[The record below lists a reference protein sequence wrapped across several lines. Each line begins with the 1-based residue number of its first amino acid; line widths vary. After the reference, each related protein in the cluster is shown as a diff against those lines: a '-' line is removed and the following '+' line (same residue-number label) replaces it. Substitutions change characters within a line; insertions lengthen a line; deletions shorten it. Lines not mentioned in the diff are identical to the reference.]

1 MENPASK
8 QDSCFKNIQIESN
21 KKNNILKIQVA
32 ENLIE
37 IVIFVDNRSV
47 YKGNISKE
55 NISNQIII
63 FTKYNIDEIFE
74 EISFLESNCFNIVKE
89 HEKYKLKIKFKILRK
104 DEFLVIDLEENKN
117 INLQNNDLINYY
129 DNIIKQKD
137 DIIFELNQII
147 RKKDEKIKELKT
159 QLMNYNIES
168 YNKKAEETNIDN
180 IQKKNDNL
188 YNDFNIKL
196 KNPIHKLNAHT
207 ACVYCLSTMND
218 GRLVSGSSD
227 KSIIIY
233 NKETYQPDLIIKEHS
248 GGVYCIIQLSS
259 GILAS
264 CSSDK
269 SIKLFNIKE
278 KEYEVIQTL
287 NYHTSSVFRLI
298 ALKNKTLASC
308 SGDSSIIF
316 FLKENLEYKKDYK
329 LSTNGS
335 CSSIIQTKDN
345 EICYSENNNNSICF
359 FDLLER
365 KVKATISNISKIS
378 GPREWIIMMTKDL
391 LLIPGD
397 NKLSIINVNYYKLVR
412 IIDVPGASWI
422 CGVCLLNQNML
433 LTGDYG
439 EIIRQWRI
447 EGDNLILVSKKEK
460 THDNDINVLL
470 NLGDGH
476 IASGSDDNSIK
487 IW

>member
-1 MENPASK
+1 
-8 QDSCFKNIQIESN
+8 
-21 KKNNILKIQVA
+21 
-32 ENLIE
+32 
-37 IVIFVDNRSV
+37 
-47 YKGNISKE
+47 
-55 NISNQIII
+55 
-63 FTKYNIDEIFE
+63 
-74 EISFLESNCFNIVKE
+74 
-89 HEKYKLKIKFKILRK
+89 
-104 DEFLVIDLEENKN
+104 
-117 INLQNNDLINYY
+117 
-129 DNIIKQKD
+129 
-137 DIIFELNQII
+137 
-147 RKKDEKIKELKT
+147 
-159 QLMNYNIES
+159 MNYNIES

-207 ACVYCLSTMND
+207 GCIYCLSTMND
-218 GRLVSGSSD
+218 GRLVSGSGD
-227 KSIIIY
+227 NSIIIY

-264 CSSDK
+264 CSEDK
-269 SIKLFNIKE
+269 SIKLFNIKG
-278 KEYEVIQTL
+278 KEYEVLQTL
-287 NYHTSSVFRLI
+287 NYHTSAVYKI
-298 ALKNKTLASC
+298 TELKNKTLASC
-308 SGDSSIIF
+308 SADSSIIF
-316 FLKENLEYKKDYK
+316 FLKDNLEYKKDYK

-365 KVKATISNISKIS
+365 KVKATISNISKINQQ
-378 GPREWIIMMTKDL
+378 REWIIMMTKDL
-391 LLIPGD
+391 LLIPGE

-460 THDNDINVLL
+460 THDDDINVLL